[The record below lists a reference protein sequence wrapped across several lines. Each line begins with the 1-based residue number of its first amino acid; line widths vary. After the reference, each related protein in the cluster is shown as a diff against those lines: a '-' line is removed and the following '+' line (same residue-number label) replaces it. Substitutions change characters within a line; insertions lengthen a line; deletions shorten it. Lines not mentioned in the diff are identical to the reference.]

1 MHWRSC
7 LTLLCLLVTVHSG
20 SAEPQPDKL
29 RLFLLIG
36 QSNMAG
42 RARLGPE
49 DVTTN
54 PRIFMLRKDLTWALA
69 KEPMH
74 FDNYRAGVGPGSEF
88 ARAVLKANPKAK
100 IGLIPC
106 AVGGSTLA
114 SWKPGGPHY
123 AEAVA
128 RTKVAMRSG
137 KLACILWH
145 QGEAD
150 CAPGQVAA
158 YPAEFA
164 AMIAQLRKDLETPDV
179 PVIVGEIGHFSE
191 EAKAFNRIIPK
202 TAAGVPRC
210 DFVTAEDL
218 QHRAEDNVHFDTP
231 SMHLYGA
238 RYADSYLKM
247 DPPPEGKRQ

>member
-7 LTLLCLLVTVHSG
+7 LTLFCLLG
-20 SAEPQPDKL
+20 SALSGFAEPTPDKL
-29 RLFLLIG
+29 RLFLLMG

-42 RARLGPE
+42 RGKLGVE

-54 PRIFMLRKDLTWALA
+54 PRIFMLKKDLTWALA

-74 FDNYRAGVGPGSEF
+74 FDNYRAAVGIGSEF
-88 ARAVLKANPKAK
+88 ARVVLKANPKAK

-114 SWKPGGPHY
+114 SWKPGGANY
-123 AEAVA
+123 SEAVA
-128 RTKVAMRSG
+128 RTKVALRNG

-150 CAPGQVAA
+150 CTPEKIAA

-164 AMIAQLRKDLETPDV
+164 AMIAQLRKDLDAPDV
-179 PVIVGEIGHFSE
+179 PVIIGEIGHFSE
-191 EAKAFNRIIPK
+191 EAKAFNRIVPK

-218 QHRAEDNVHFDTP
+218 NHRAEDNLHFDTP
-231 SMHLYGA
+231 SLHLYGA
-238 RYADSYLKM
+238 RYAESYLKM
-247 DPPPEGKRQ
+247 DPPPGSR